1 MEPFTYASLA
11 QIRVLLLPVGNIRR
25 STFES
30 WAKDIRS
37 IDSVRLGDLTTDV
50 KDERSRF
57 MPNHQLASGYLH
69 LAYPSHPPPDSHTA
83 LSLFRTSD
91 FPLVVIGIASCGE
104 NDSLATILTQYQTSL
119 HEVFPRES
127 MFPLASNCFVFE
139 ESDSTTNIHLGDNF
153 PGLVVIPSVMG
164 HKKTYIGTLVADLC
178 SKVLVE
184 LATVMQTLESPLGNE
199 YLNAT
204 VFPMLPPSSELPRSL
219 DDEPRRDSLPPLPSQ
234 HSQPDLVSPALRSK
248 SPLGLKRNSTIGPG
262 GLLPSRHASLP
273 TTPVPQK
280 KRPTTIGAASSHGR
294 LFKVLADFFLLAGRL
309 EEATIWYTEAIVL
322 FKNPQDAPWHA
333 SALEG
338 LATIPVVE
346 AWSSTHGV
354 NGSAGDKDPW
364 ADIADKLT
372 QASALYHKASPTSEP
387 EATLS
392 LLAYLYCSSVLR
404 HSTLLYSVWSCKGWG
419 PLAFTAMIQPSPS
432 PFLPAT
438 LSNNASP
445 TSASSPRNTYS
456 ALERL
461 TIITGITRAQIAAS
475 LSQAHGPWLL
485 HLDARERVRT
495 LQYIAAMFGSLGHVR
510 KEAYVLREVLG
521 CVMDLIVCGRDE
533 RGTGSARARNFSLSG
548 GAAQGTVGIRE
559 NERTEGNESI
569 LRIVKHVCRVHGVDL
584 EAVKLVDANA
594 SNRNSQQSQDLE
606 DAELDE
612 DLVQSALEPFGWP
625 ELQIGIIR
633 EAIAVAEALPDYP
646 AVAQFSLSSLKLLHP
661 VMSPGDQQHLYSTA
675 SRALL
680 TARRRG
686 DRRVVDYWSGKPVVS
701 IEVLPLPL
709 VRVPIEKSLS
719 ILSQSTSATTSILT
733 GVKDPF
739 LYNPRKLMSAQTK
752 TVLVQNEP
760 FELVITLQNPYVFDL
775 DLQSLQLSTSGVP
788 FVSKA
793 SPVVVPANSFHPVT
807 ISGKALEAGTL
818 IIRGCIVQAPG
829 GMSREFVLPLST
841 EEEEERRSRRR
852 SAIECETG
860 RSKHAGLDSRPW
872 EKSSKRASTQAGTV
886 STSSSTAKKTI
897 RLLECKVV
905 PEQPL
910 LRIRRT
916 SLTHGAVM
924 LYNGEMSTIRITLEN
939 VSSLPIDLIRL
950 TFDDSTIAPAQQ
962 ALAEGDLSVF
972 DTHETEYDLVHRP
985 VFTWD
990 SEHEPHSIEP
1000 GQKRVI
1006 TVNCFGKVGCTSG
1019 AINVS
1024 YAFVHRPQATLQE
1037 PPEVFY
1043 TRQLSYPVLVT
1054 VYHMLE
1060 CHAMDILSYSGATT
1074 TMSPDVD
1081 ADESSPE
1088 SKARKA
1094 LLHVGDIADWCI
1106 FSIEVRNTYGLPF
1119 EVTFERN
1126 QEGISFVR
1134 YCVEAHSTKLLLTGV
1149 EPALVTS
1156 LVPPGS
1162 TSRIVI
1168 PVKKIALSEEH
1179 VSRPIP
1185 MLSDRQYVV
1194 STSKL
1199 TAAEERAQRELFW
1212 YREELF
1218 KVVRGRWRESGGTR
1232 AGDLSLRQQRMTLP
1246 MLEALRVETA
1256 RVRMTLVRYDE
1267 EGNAREVP
1275 VDPPGSKYLAPPN
1288 EFVYLRTSITNL
1300 SPSEL
1305 VLTLNLALEPSD
1317 HVVYQGELL
1326 DIPVGRLA
1334 KGESHEVETPVA
1346 FVACGRFD
1354 FAAEVHALG
1363 RPRDLNLVGHGRM
1376 RIAVSDS

>member
-11 QIRVLLLPVGNIRR
+11 QIRVLLLPVGNIRKA
-25 STFES
+25 TFER
-30 WAKDIRS
+30 WAQDIRS
-37 IDSVRLGDLTTDV
+37 VDSVGLADITSDV

-69 LAYPSHPPPDSHTA
+69 LAYPSHPPPDSHA
-83 LSLFRTSD
+83 PLSLFRTSD
-91 FPLVVIGIASCGE
+91 FPLIVIGIASCGE
-104 NDSLATILTQYQTSL
+104 NDSLATILTQFQTSM
-119 HEVFPRES
+119 HEVFPQES

-139 ESDSTTNIHLGDNF
+139 ESDTTTNINLGDSF

-164 HKKTYIGTLVADLC
+164 HKKTYISTLIADLC

-204 VFPMLPPSSELPRSL
+204 LFPVLPPASELPRSL
-219 DDEPRRDSLPPLPSQ
+219 DDEPRRDSLPLLPS
-234 HSQPDLVSPALRSK
+234 HNSQPELTSPALRSK
-248 SPLGLKRNSTIGPG
+248 SPLGLKRNSTMGP
-262 GLLPSRHASLP
+262 GLLPSRHSSLP
-273 TTPVPQK
+273 MSPALPPK

-309 EEATIWYTEAIVL
+309 EEASIWYTEAMVL
-322 FKNPQDAPWHA
+322 FKSPQDAPWHA

-346 AWSSTHGV
+346 GWASTHGV
-354 NGSAGDKDPW
+354 NGIAGDKDPW
-364 ADIADKLT
+364 ADLADKLT
-372 QASALYHKASPTSEP
+372 QAVALYQKASPTSEP
-387 EATLS
+387 EASLS

-404 HSTLLYSVWSCKGWG
+404 HSTLLYSVWSSKGWG
-419 PLAFTAMIQPSPS
+419 PLAFTAMIQPGPS

-438 LSNNASP
+438 LPNNASP
-445 TSASSPRNTYS
+445 TSASSARNTYA

-461 TIITGITRAQIAAS
+461 TSITGISRAQIAAS

-485 HLDARERVRT
+485 HLDARERMRT
-495 LQYIAAMFGSLGHVR
+495 LEYMGAMYGSLGHVR
-510 KEAYVLREVLG
+510 KEAYVLREILG
-521 CVMDLIVCGRDE
+521 CIMDLIVCGRDE
-533 RGTGSARARNFSLSG
+533 RGTGSARVLSASMTARNTSLG
-548 GAAQGTVGIRE
+548 GSAAQGTVGIRE

-569 LRIVKHVCRVHGVDL
+569 LRLVKHVCRVHGVDL
-584 EAVKLVDANA
+584 EAVKMMDEAP
-594 SNRNSQQSQDLE
+594 SKRDSQESQAYE
-606 DAELDE
+606 ETELDD
-612 DLVQSALEPFGWP
+612 DLVQSAREPFGWP

-661 VMSPGDQQHLYSTA
+661 VMSPGDQHHLYSTA

-680 TARRRG
+680 TAKRRG
-686 DRRVVDYWSGKPVVS
+686 DRRAMDYWSGKPIVS
-701 IEVLPLPL
+701 IEILPLPL
-709 VRVPIEKSLS
+709 VRVPIEKPLS
-719 ILSQSTSATTSILT
+719 ILSSGTTSVL
-733 GVKDPF
+733 GVKDLF
-739 LYNPRKLMSAQTK
+739 LYNPRKLLSGQAK
-752 TVLVQNEP
+752 TTLVQNES
-760 FELVITLQNPYVFDL
+760 FELVVTLQNPYVFDL

-788 FVSKA
+788 FQSKA
-793 SPVVVPANSFHPVT
+793 FPVVVPANSFHPVT
-807 ISGKALEAGTL
+807 ITGKALEPGSL
-818 IIRGCIVQAPG
+818 VIRGCIVQAPG
-829 GMSREFVLPLST
+829 GVAREFVLPLST

-852 SAIECETG
+852 SAIECEVG

-872 EKSSKRASTQAGTV
+872 EKLSKRASTQAGATA
-886 STSSSTAKKTI
+886 AKKTI
-897 RLLECKVV
+897 SFLECKVV

-924 LYNGEMSTIRITLEN
+924 LYNGEMSSIRITLEN
-939 VSSLPIDLIRL
+939 VSSLPVDLIRL

-962 ALAEGDLSVF
+962 ALAEGELSVF
-972 DTHETEYDLVHRP
+972 DTYETEYDLVHRP

-990 SEHEPHSIEP
+990 SEREPHEILP
-1000 GQKRVI
+1000 GHKRVI

-1019 AINVS
+1019 AIHIS
-1024 YAFVHRPQATLQE
+1024 YAYVHRPQASPQE
-1037 PPEVFY
+1037 PSNVFH

-1060 CHAMDILSYSGATT
+1060 CQGMDILSYTGATT
-1074 TMSPDVD
+1074 MISTDD
-1081 ADESSPE
+1081 DFDENSPE
-1088 SKARKA
+1088 ARARKA

-1126 QEGISFVR
+1126 QEGVKHAS
-1134 YCVEAHSTKLLLTGV
+1134 
-1149 EPALVTS
+1149 VTS

-1162 TSRIVI
+1162 TSRIVL

-1194 STSKL
+1194 TTSKL
-1199 TAAEERAQRELFW
+1199 TPAEERAQRELFW

-1218 KVVRGRWRESGGTR
+1218 KVVHGRWRENGGTR

-1256 RVRMTLVRYDE
+1256 RVRMTLVRYDD
-1267 EGNAREVP
+1267 EGNAQPVA
-1275 VDPPGSKYLAPPN
+1275 VDPAGSKFLPTAN
-1288 EFVYLRTSITNL
+1288 EFVYLRTAITNL

-1305 VLTLNLALEPSD
+1305 ILTLNLTLEPSD

-1334 KGESHEVETPVA
+1334 QGESHEVETPVA

-1354 FAAEVHALG
+1354 FSAEVRAVA
-1363 RPRDLNLVGHGRM
+1363 RPRESSLVGHGKM

>member
-25 STFES
+25 STFEQWS
-30 WAKDIRS
+30 QDIKS
-37 IDSVRLGDLTTDV
+37 IDTVRLGDITTDV

-69 LAYPSHPPPDSHTA
+69 LAYASHPRPDSHA
-83 LSLFRTSD
+83 HLSLFRTSD
-91 FPLVVIGIASCGE
+91 FPLIVVGISSCGE
-104 NDSLATILTQYQTSL
+104 NDSLATILTQFQSIL
-119 HEVFPRES
+119 HEVFPHES

-139 ESDSTTNIHLGDNF
+139 ESDSSTNINLGDNF

-164 HKKTYIGTLVADLC
+164 HKKTYVGTLIADLC

-204 VFPMLPPSSELPRSL
+204 LFPVLPPSSEMPRSL
-219 DDEPRRDSLPPLPSQ
+219 DDEPRRDSLPLLPS
-234 HSQPDLVSPALRSK
+234 HNSQPELAPPALRSK
-248 SPLGLKRNSTIGPG
+248 SPLGLKRNSTMGPSG
-262 GLLPSRHASLP
+262 MPTRHASLP
-273 TTPVPQK
+273 LSPALPK

-322 FKNPQDAPWHA
+322 FKSPQDAPWHA

-346 AWSSTHGV
+346 AWSSTHGL
-354 NGSAGDKDPW
+354 NGTAGDKDPW

-372 QASALYHKASPTSEP
+372 QAIALYQKATPTSEP

-404 HSTLLYSVWSCKGWG
+404 HSTLLYSVWSSKGWG
-419 PLAFTAMIQPSPS
+419 PLAFTTMIQPGPS
-432 PFLPAT
+432 PFIPAT

-445 TSASSPRNTYS
+445 TSAASARNTFA

-461 TIITGITRAQIAAS
+461 TSITGISRAQIATS

-485 HLDARERVRT
+485 HLDPRERVRV
-495 LQYIAAMFGSLGHVR
+495 LQSMAAMYGSLGHVR

-521 CVMDLIVCGRDE
+521 CVLDLIVCGRDE
-533 RGTGSARARNFSLSG
+533 RGTGSARVLSAGLTARNTSLG
-548 GAAQGTVGIRE
+548 GTAAQGTVGIRE
-559 NERTEGNESI
+559 NERTDGNESI
-569 LRIVKHVCRVHGVDL
+569 LRIVKHVCLVHGIDL
-584 EAVKLVDANA
+584 EAVKLLDVN
-594 SNRNSQQSQDLE
+594 SPPSRNSQQSQASE

-612 DLVQSALEPFGWP
+612 DIVNSAQEPFGWP

-646 AVAQFSLSSLKLLHP
+646 AVAQFSLSALKLLHP
-661 VMSPGDQQHLYSTA
+661 VMSPSDQHHLYSTA

-680 TARRRG
+680 TAKRRG

-709 VRVPIEKSLS
+709 VRVPIEKPLS
-719 ILSQSTSATTSILT
+719 ILSQSAAGATSILA

-739 LYNPRKLMSAQTK
+739 LYNPRKLLSGQTK
-752 TVLVQNEP
+752 TVLVQNES
-760 FELVITLQNPYVFDL
+760 FELVVTLQNPYVFDL

-793 SPVVVPANSFHPVT
+793 SPVIVPANSYHPVT
-807 ISGKALEAGTL
+807 ISGKALEPGTL
-818 IIRGCIVQAPG
+818 IVRGCIVQAPG
-829 GMSREFVLPLST
+829 GASREFVLPLST

-872 EKSSKRASTQAGTV
+872 EKSSKRGSTQAG
-886 STSSSTAKKTI
+886 SGAAAKKTI
-897 RLLECKVV
+897 KFLECNVV
-905 PEQPL
+905 PDQPL

-939 VSSLPIDLIRL
+939 VSSLAVDLIRL

-972 DTHETEYDLVHRP
+972 DTYETEYDLVHRP

-990 SEHEPHSIEP
+990 SEREPHEILP

-1006 TVNCFGKVGCTSG
+1006 TVNCFGKVGCTNG
-1019 AINVS
+1019 VINAS
-1024 YAFVHRPQATLQE
+1024 YAFVNRPQASLRE
-1037 PPEVFY
+1037 PAEVFH

-1060 CHAMDILSYSGATT
+1060 CQAMDILSYSGATT
-1074 TMSPDVD
+1074 TSFPDD
-1081 ADESSPE
+1081 DGDEHSPE
-1088 SKARKA
+1088 SRARKS

-1126 QEGISFVR
+1126 QDV
-1134 YCVEAHSTKLLLTGV
+1134 VD
-1149 EPALVTS
+1149 PASVTS

-1162 TSRIVI
+1162 TSRII
-1168 PVKKIALSEEH
+1168 LPVKKLSLSEEH
-1179 VSRPIP
+1179 ISRPIP

-1194 STSKL
+1194 TASNL

-1218 KVVRGRWRESGGTR
+1218 KAVHGRWRETGGAR
-1232 AGDLSLRQQRMTLP
+1232 AGDLSLRQQRMTMP

-1256 RVRMTLVRYDE
+1256 RVRMVLVSYDD
-1267 EGNAREVP
+1267 EGNELPVP
-1275 VDPPGSKYLAPPN
+1275 VDPPGSKYLPPPS
-1288 EFVYLRTSITNL
+1288 EFVYLKTSITNL

-1305 VLTLNLALEPSD
+1305 ILTLNLGLEPSD
-1317 HVVYQGELL
+1317 HVVYQGELV
-1326 DIPVGRLA
+1326 DIPVGRLG
-1334 KGESHEVETPVA
+1334 KGDSYEVETPVA

-1354 FAAEVHALG
+1354 FTAEVRTVG
-1363 RPRDLNLVGHGRM
+1363 RSRESGLVGYGRM
-1376 RIAVSDS
+1376 RIAVGDP

>member
-1 MEPFTYASLA
+1 MDPFTYASLA
-11 QIRVLLLPVGNIRR
+11 QIRVLLLPVGSIRR
-25 STFES
+25 SS
-30 WAKDIRS
+30 YDKWAQDIRS
-37 IDSVRLGDLTTDV
+37 IDNVQLADITTDV

-69 LAYPSHPPPDSHTA
+69 LAYPTHPPPESHTP

-104 NDSLATILTQYQTSL
+104 NDSLATILTQFQTSL
-119 HEVFPRES
+119 HEIFPHES

-139 ESDSTTNIHLGDNF
+139 ESDSSTNINLGDSF
-153 PGLVVIPSVMG
+153 PGLVVIPNAMG
-164 HKKTYIGTLVADLC
+164 HKKTYVGTLIADLC

-204 VFPMLPPSSELPRSL
+204 LFPMLPPASELPRSL
-219 DDEPRRDSLPPLPSQ
+219 DDEPRRDSLPLLPS

-248 SPLGLKRNSTIGPG
+248 SPLGMKRTSTIGPG
-262 GLLPSRHASLP
+262 LLQTHRHSSLP
-273 TTPVPQK
+273 TSPAPTK

-309 EEATIWYTEAIVL
+309 EEATIWYTESIVL
-322 FKNPQDAPWHA
+322 FKNLQDAPWHA

-354 NGSAGDKDPW
+354 NGTHGDKDPW
-364 ADIADKLT
+364 ADLADKLA
-372 QASALYHKASPTSEP
+372 QALALYQKATPTTEP

-404 HSTLLYSVWSCKGWG
+404 HSTLLYSIWSSKGWG
-419 PLAFTAMIQPSPS
+419 PLAFTSMIQPGPS
-432 PFLPAT
+432 LFLPAT

-445 TSASSPRNTYS
+445 TSASSARNTYA

-461 TIITGITRAQIAAS
+461 TSITGITRAQISAS

-495 LQYIAAMFGSLGHVR
+495 LQFIAAMFGSLGHVR

-521 CVMDLIVCGRDE
+521 CILDLIVCGRDE
-533 RGTGSARARNFSLSG
+533 RGTGSARVLSAGLTSRTASLG

-569 LRIVKHVCRVHGVDL
+569 LRLVKHVCRVHGIDL
-584 EAVKLVDANA
+584 EAVKLLDIT
-594 SNRNSQQSQDLE
+594 SPKRDSQQSESSE
-606 DAELDE
+606 DADLAEELMA
-612 DLVQSALEPFGWP
+612 STREPFGWP

-661 VMSPGDQQHLYSTA
+661 VMSPGDQHHLYSTA

-680 TARRRG
+680 TAKRRG
-686 DRRVVDYWSGKPVVS
+686 ERRAVDYWSGQPVIS
-701 IEVLPLPL
+701 MEVLPLPL
-709 VRVPIEKSLS
+709 VRLPIEKPLS
-719 ILSQSTSATTSILT
+719 ILSHSATAATAVLT

-739 LYNPRKLMSAQTK
+739 LYNPRKLMSGQAK

-760 FELVITLQNPYVFDL
+760 FELVVTLQNPYVFDL

-788 FVSKA
+788 FISKA

-807 ISGKALEAGTL
+807 ISGRALEPGTL
-818 IIRGCIVQAPG
+818 VVRGCIVQAPG
-829 GMSREFVLPLST
+829 GVSREFVLPLST
-841 EEEEERRSRRR
+841 DEEEERRSGRR
-852 SAIECETG
+852 SAIECEAG

-872 EKSSKRASTQAGTV
+872 EKLSKRASTQPAT
-886 STSSSTAKKTI
+886 TSSTTAKKVI
-897 RLLECKVV
+897 RFLECKVV

-939 VSSLPIDLIRL
+939 VSSMAVDLLRL

-962 ALAEGDLSVF
+962 ALADGDLSVF
-972 DTHETEYDLVHRP
+972 DTYETEYDLVHRP

-990 SEHEPHSIEP
+990 SEREPHKIEP
-1000 GQKRVI
+1000 GHKRVI

-1019 AINVS
+1019 AIHVS
-1024 YAFVHRPQATLQE
+1024 YALVHRSPE
-1037 PPEVFY
+1037 SPSDSSEVFY

-1060 CHAMDILSYSGATT
+1060 CQAMDILSYTGATT
-1074 TMSPDVD
+1074 TKSPDD
-1081 ADESSPE
+1081 TDDGSPDDHTRT
-1088 SKARKA
+1088 S
-1094 LLHVGDIADWCI
+1094 LLHVGEIADWCI
-1106 FSIEVRNTYGLPF
+1106 FSIEVRNTYGRPF

-1126 QEGISFVR
+1126 QEGEDS
-1134 YCVEAHSTKLLLTGV
+1134 AS
-1149 EPALVTS
+1149 VTS
-1156 LVPPGS
+1156 LVAPGS
-1162 TSRIVI
+1162 TSRVVL
-1168 PVKKIALSEEH
+1168 PVKKISLSEEH

-1194 STSKL
+1194 TSSNL

-1218 KVVRGRWRESGGTR
+1218 KVVHGRWRENGGTR

-1246 MLEALRVETA
+1246 MLESLRVETA
-1256 RVRMTLVRYDE
+1256 RVRMALVRYDD
-1267 EGNAREVP
+1267 EGNVQNVP
-1275 VDPPGSKYLAPPN
+1275 LNPAGTKYLPQPN
-1288 EFVYLRTSITNL
+1288 EFVYLQTTITNL

-1305 VLTLNLALEPSD
+1305 VLTLNLTMEPSD
-1317 HVVYQGELL
+1317 HVVYQGELR
-1326 DIPVGRLA
+1326 DIPIGRLG
-1334 KGESHEVETPVA
+1334 KGESYEVETPVA

-1354 FAAEVHALG
+1354 FAAEVRSLG
-1363 RPRDLNLVGHGRM
+1363 DARESTLVGYGKM
-1376 RIAVSDS
+1376 LIAVNDS

>member
-25 STFES
+25 STFER
-30 WAKDIRS
+30 WAQDIRS

-69 LAYPSHPPPDSHTA
+69 LAYPSHPPPDSHA
-83 LSLFRTSD
+83 PLSLIRTSD
-91 FPLVVIGIASCGE
+91 FPLIAIGIASCGE
-104 NDSLATILTQYQTSL
+104 NDSLATILTQFQTTL
-119 HEVFPRES
+119 HEVFPHES

-139 ESDSTTNIHLGDNF
+139 ESDSSTNINLGDNF

-164 HKKTYIGTLVADLC
+164 HKKTYVGTLIADLC

-184 LATVMQTLESPLGNE
+184 LANVMQTLESPLGNE

-204 VFPMLPPSSELPRSL
+204 LFPTLPPASELPRSL
-219 DDEPRRDSLPPLPSQ
+219 DDEPRRDSLPLLPS
-234 HSQPDLVSPALRSK
+234 HNSQPELTSPGFRAK

-262 GLLPSRHASLP
+262 LLPSRHASLP
-273 TTPVPQK
+273 MSPALPK

-309 EEATIWYTEAIVL
+309 EEATIWYTESIVL
-322 FKNPQDAPWHA
+322 FKSPQDAAWHA

-338 LATIPVVE
+338 LATVPVIE

-354 NGSAGDKDPW
+354 NGTTGDKDPW

-372 QASALYHKASPTSEP
+372 QAIALYQKATPTSEP

-404 HSTLLYSVWSCKGWG
+404 HSTLLYSVWSSKGWG
-419 PLAFTAMIQPSPS
+419 PLAFTAMIQPGPS

-445 TSASSPRNTYS
+445 TSASSARNTYA

-461 TIITGITRAQIAAS
+461 TSITGITRAQIAAS

-495 LQYIAAMFGSLGHVR
+495 LEYIAAMFGSLGHVR

-521 CVMDLIVCGRDE
+521 CIMDLIVCGRDE
-533 RGTGSARARNFSLSG
+533 KGTGSARVLSAGLAARNTSLG

-569 LRIVKHVCRVHGVDL
+569 LRLVKHVCKVHGVDL
-584 EAVKLVDANA
+584 EAVKLVDVHAP
-594 SNRNSQQSQDLE
+594 NRDSQQSQSSEEAD
-606 DAELDE
+606 LDE
-612 DLVQSALEPFGWP
+612 ELLSSAREPFGWP

-661 VMSPGDQQHLYSTA
+661 VMSPGDQHHLYSTA

-680 TARRRG
+680 TAKRRG
-686 DRRVVDYWSGKPVVS
+686 ERRAVDYWSGKPVVS
-701 IEVLPLPL
+701 IEILPLPL
-709 VRVPIEKSLS
+709 VRVPIEKPLS
-719 ILSQSTSATTSILT
+719 ILSQSSSGTTSILA

-739 LYNPRKLMSAQTK
+739 LYNPRKLLSAQTK

-760 FELVITLQNPYVFDL
+760 FELVVTLQNPYVFDL

-788 FVSKA
+788 FVSKS
-793 SPVVVPANSFHPVT
+793 SPVVVPSNSFHPVT
-807 ISGKALEAGTL
+807 ITGRALEAGEL

-829 GMSREFVLPLST
+829 GVSREFVLPLST
-841 EEEEERRSRRR
+841 DEEEERRSRRR

-872 EKSSKRASTQAGTV
+872 EKLSKRGSTQVGT
-886 STSSSTAKKTI
+886 STTSSSAAAKKTI
-897 RLLECKVV
+897 RFLECKVV

-939 VSSLPIDLIRL
+939 VSSLPVDLIRL

-962 ALAEGDLSVF
+962 ALADGDLSVF
-972 DTHETEYDLVHRP
+972 DTYETEYDLVHRP

-990 SEHEPHSIEP
+990 SDREPHEIQP

-1019 AINVS
+1019 AIHAS
-1024 YAFVHRPQATLQE
+1024 YAYVHRPQDSLKE

-1060 CHAMDILSYSGATT
+1060 CQAMDILSYTGATT
-1074 TMSPDVD
+1074 TKTSDD
-1081 ADESSPE
+1081 DLDDISPE
-1088 SKARKA
+1088 ARA
-1094 LLHVGDIADWCI
+1094 RTSLLHVGEIADWCI

-1126 QEGISFVR
+1126 QEGVDHAS
-1134 YCVEAHSTKLLLTGV
+1134 
-1149 EPALVTS
+1149 VTS

-1162 TSRIVI
+1162 TSRIVL
-1168 PVKKIALSEEH
+1168 PVRKISLSEEH

-1194 STSKL
+1194 TASKL
-1199 TAAEERAQRELFW
+1199 TPAEERAQRELFW

-1218 KVVRGRWRESGGTR
+1218 KVVRGRWRENGGTR
-1232 AGDLSLRQQRMTLP
+1232 AGDLSLRQQRMTMP

-1267 EGNAREVP
+1267 DGNAQDVP
-1275 VDPPGSKYLAPPN
+1275 VDPPGTKYLPPPN

-1305 VLTLNLALEPSD
+1305 ILTLNLTLEPSD

-1334 KGESHEVETPVA
+1334 KGDSYEVETPVA

-1354 FAAEVHALG
+1354 FSAEVRALG
-1363 RPRDLNLVGHGRM
+1363 RPKDSSLVGYGKM

>member
-25 STFES
+25 STFET
-30 WAKDIRS
+30 WAQDIRS
-37 IDSVRLGDLTTDV
+37 IDNVRLGDITTDV

-69 LAYPSHPPPDSHTA
+69 LAYPSHPPPDSHA
-83 LSLFRTSD
+83 PLSLFRTSD

-104 NDSLATILTQYQTSL
+104 NDSLATILTQFQTSL

-164 HKKTYIGTLVADLC
+164 HKKTYIGTLIADLC

-204 VFPMLPPSSELPRSL
+204 LFPVLPPSSELPRSL
-219 DDEPRRDSLPPLPSQ
+219 DDEPRRDSLPPLPS
-234 HSQPDLVSPALRSK
+234 HNSQPDLVSPALRSK

-322 FKNPQDAPWHA
+322 FKTPQDAPWHA

-346 AWSSTHGV
+346 AWASTHGV
-354 NGSAGDKDPW
+354 NGTAGDKDPW

-404 HSTLLYSVWSCKGWG
+404 HSTLLYSVWSSKGWG
-419 PLAFTAMIQPSPS
+419 PLAFTAMIQPGPS

-445 TSASSPRNTYS
+445 TSASSARNTFA

-461 TIITGITRAQIAAS
+461 TSITGISRAQIAAS

-495 LQYIAAMFGSLGHVR
+495 LQYVAAMFGSLGHVR

-533 RGTGSARARNFSLSG
+533 RAAGSARVQSAGMTARNSSLGG

-584 EAVKLVDANA
+584 EAVKLLDAGA
-594 SNRNSQQSQDLE
+594 SNRDSLQFQDSE
-606 DAELDE
+606 DVELDE
-612 DLVQSALEPFGWP
+612 DLVQSAREPYGWP

-661 VMSPGDQQHLYSTA
+661 VMSSGDQHHLYNTA

-680 TARRRG
+680 TAKRRG

-701 IEVLPLPL
+701 IEILPLPL
-709 VRVPIEKSLS
+709 VRVPIEKPLS
-719 ILSQSTSATTSILT
+719 ILSQSAAGTTSILT

-739 LYNPRKLMSAQTK
+739 LYNPRKLLSGQTK
-752 TVLVQNEP
+752 TVLVQNES
-760 FELVITLQNPYVFDL
+760 FELVVTLQNPYVFDL

-807 ISGKALEAGTL
+807 ISGKALEPGTL

-829 GMSREFVLPLST
+829 GVSREFVLPLST

-860 RSKHAGLDSRPW
+860 RSKHAGLDFRPW
-872 EKSSKRASTQAGTV
+872 EKSSKRGSTQAAAA
-886 STSSSTAKKTI
+886 STSTSAAKKPI
-897 RLLECKVV
+897 RFLECKVV

-939 VSSLPIDLIRL
+939 VSSLPVDLIRL

-972 DTHETEYDLVHRP
+972 DTYETEYDLVHRP

-990 SEHEPHSIEP
+990 SEHEPHSIAP
-1000 GQKRVI
+1000 GHKRVI

-1024 YAFVHRPQATLQE
+1024 YAFVHRPQASLQE
-1037 PPEVFY
+1037 PAEVFY

-1074 TMSPDVD
+1074 TISPDDD

-1088 SKARKA
+1088 AKARKS

-1119 EVTFERN
+1119 EVTFERD
-1126 QEGISFVR
+1126 QE
-1134 YCVEAHSTKLLLTGV
+1134 GV
-1149 EPALVTS
+1149 EPASVTS

-1162 TSRIVI
+1162 TSRIVL
-1168 PVKKIALSEEH
+1168 PVKKISLSEEH

-1218 KVVRGRWRESGGTR
+1218 KVVHGRWRENGGTR

-1267 EGNAREVP
+1267 EGNAQQVP
-1275 VDPPGSKYLAPPN
+1275 VDPPGSKFLPTSN

-1305 VLTLNLALEPSD
+1305 VLTLNLTLEPSD

-1326 DIPVGRLA
+1326 DIPIGRLA

-1354 FAAEVHALG
+1354 FSAEVRALG
-1363 RPRDLNLVGHGRM
+1363 RPREASLVGHGKM

>member
-1 MEPFTYASLA
+1 MDPFTYASLA
-11 QIRVLLLPVGNIRR
+11 QIRILLLPVGNIRKA
-25 STFES
+25 TFER
-30 WAKDIRS
+30 WAQDIRS
-37 IDSVRLGDLTTDV
+37 IDSVRLGDITTDV

-69 LAYPSHPPPDSHTA
+69 LAYPSHPPPDSHA
-83 LSLFRTSD
+83 PLSLFRTSD

-104 NDSLATILTQYQTSL
+104 NDSLATILTHFQTSL
-119 HEVFPRES
+119 HEVFPQES

-139 ESDSTTNIHLGDNF
+139 ESDSTTNINLGDHF

-164 HKKTYIGTLVADLC
+164 HKKTYVGTLIADLC

-204 VFPMLPPSSELPRSL
+204 LFPVLPPSSELPRSL
-219 DDEPRRDSLPPLPSQ
+219 DDEPRRDSLPLLPS
-234 HSQPDLVSPALRSK
+234 HNSQPELTSPALRSK
-248 SPLGLKRNSTIGPG
+248 SPLGLKRNSTMGP
-262 GLLPSRHASLP
+262 GLLPSRHSSLP
-273 TTPVPQK
+273 MSPALPHK

-309 EEATIWYTEAIVL
+309 EEASIWYTEAIVL
-322 FKNPQDAPWHA
+322 FKGPNDAPWHA

-346 AWSSTHGV
+346 GWASTHGV
-354 NGSAGDKDPW
+354 NGTSGDKDPW
-364 ADIADKLT
+364 ADIVDKLN
-372 QASALYHKASPTSEP
+372 QAIALYQKTTPTSEP

-404 HSTLLYSVWSCKGWG
+404 HSTLLYSVWSSKGWG
-419 PLAFTAMIQPSPS
+419 PLAFTAMIQPGPS

-438 LSNNASP
+438 LPNNASP
-445 TSASSPRNTYS
+445 TSASSARNSYA

-461 TIITGITRAQIAAS
+461 TSITGITRAQIAAS

-495 LQYIAAMFGSLGHVR
+495 LECMAAMYGALGHVR
-510 KEAYVLREVLG
+510 KEAYLLREVLG
-521 CVMDLIVCGRDE
+521 CIMDLVVCGRDE
-533 RGTGSARARNFSLSG
+533 RAAGSARVLSAGLTARNSSLG
-548 GAAQGTVGIRE
+548 GNAAQGTVGIRE

-584 EAVKLVDANA
+584 EAVKLVDMNTP
-594 SNRNSQQSQDLE
+594 NRDSEQSQALE
-606 DAELDE
+606 DAELDD
-612 DLVQSALEPFGWP
+612 DLLQSAREPFGWP

-661 VMSPGDQQHLYSTA
+661 VMSPGDQHHLYSTA

-680 TARRRG
+680 TAKRRG
-686 DRRVVDYWSGKPVVS
+686 DRRAMDYWSGKPVVS
-701 IEVLPLPL
+701 IEILPLPL
-709 VRVPIEKSLS
+709 VRVPIEKPLS
-719 ILSQSTSATTSILT
+719 ILSQAAAGTTSILA

-739 LYNPRKLMSAQTK
+739 LYNPRKLMSGQAK

-760 FELVITLQNPYVFDL
+760 FDLVITLQNPYVFDL
-775 DLQSLQLSTSGVP
+775 DLQSLQLSTSGVS

-793 SPVVVPANSFHPVT
+793 SPVVVPANSYHPVT
-807 ISGKALEAGTL
+807 ISGKASEPGTL
-818 IIRGCIVQAPG
+818 VIRGCIVQAPG
-829 GMSREFVLPLST
+829 GAAREFVLPLST

-852 SAIECETG
+852 SALECEVG
-860 RSKHAGLDSRPW
+860 RSKHAGLDSRYW
-872 EKSSKRASTQAGTV
+872 EKSSKRGSAQVGT
-886 STSSSTAKKTI
+886 TTTAAAKKTV
-897 RLLECKVV
+897 RFLECTVV

-939 VSSLPIDLIRL
+939 VSSLPVDLIRL

-962 ALAEGDLSVF
+962 ALAEGELSVF
-972 DTHETEYDLVHRP
+972 DTYETEYDLVHRP

-990 SEHEPHSIEP
+990 SEHEPQKIDP
-1000 GQKRVI
+1000 GHKRVI

-1019 AINVS
+1019 AIHVS
-1024 YAFVHRPQATLQE
+1024 YAFVHRPQDRLQE
-1037 PPEVFY
+1037 PSEVFY

-1060 CHAMDILSYSGATT
+1060 CQGMDILSYTGATT
-1074 TMSPDVD
+1074 TIS
-1081 ADESSPE
+1081 ADDDFDETSPE
-1088 SKARKA
+1088 AKARKA

-1126 QEGISFVR
+1126 QEG
-1134 YCVEAHSTKLLLTGV
+1134 VEHASI
-1149 EPALVTS
+1149 TS

-1162 TSRIVI
+1162 TSRVVL
-1168 PVKKIALSEEH
+1168 PVKKISLSEEH
-1179 VSRPIP
+1179 VSQPIP

-1199 TAAEERAQRELFW
+1199 SPAEERAQRELFW

-1218 KVVRGRWRESGGTR
+1218 KVVRGRWRENGGTR
-1232 AGDLSLRQQRMTLP
+1232 AGDLSLRQQRMTMP

-1267 EGNAREVP
+1267 EGNAQPVP
-1275 VDPPGSKYLAPPN
+1275 VDPPGSKYLPQPN

-1305 VLTLNLALEPSD
+1305 LLTLNLTLEPSD

-1326 DIPVGRLA
+1326 DIPIGRLA
-1334 KGESHEVETPVA
+1334 RGEAHEVETPVA
-1346 FVACGRFD
+1346 FVACGHFD
-1354 FAAEVHALG
+1354 FAAEVRAVG
-1363 RPRDLNLVGHGRM
+1363 RPRDSSLVGHGKM
-1376 RIAVSDS
+1376 RITASDP